1 MYSFRS
7 DAHTGENRCWPCTV
21 TNVVIAI
28 AIAGIL
34 YLFSPLL
41 AAAFF
46 GVGVLLIAF
55 VGYLVPGTPYLTQ
68 RYFPKRILG
77 WFGKQP
83 PGIPDQMAD
92 DVDTDRDL
100 EADVNR
106 LVTAGALSVSDDD
119 ALALTSSFEDRWKG
133 RIGSLR
139 EDERAQR
146 ETFAGI
152 VGVDPSDVHF
162 ETIPE
167 TEAFSV
173 RIGENNVSQ
182 WMSRAAFVADIAAN
196 ESLSAIDPGWESL
209 SLLDK
214 HGLLMGL
221 RQFLTTCPICDGAL
235 VEENET
241 TESCCWSINAITSRC
256 DECGD
261 RLYVAA

>member
-7 DAHTGENRCWPCTV
+7 DAHTGENRCWPCTA
-21 TNVVIAI
+21 TNVTLTLVIA
-28 AIAGIL
+28 GVL
-34 YLFSPLL
+34 SLFSQLL

-68 RYFPKRILG
+68 RYFPTRVLG
-77 WFGKQP
+77 WFGKAP
-83 PGIPDQMAD
+83 EMPAGVTE

-100 EADVNR
+100 DADVDR
-106 LVTAGALSVSDDD
+106 LITAGALSVDDDD
-119 ALALTSSFEDRWKG
+119 ALALTSSFEDRWNG
-133 RIGSLR
+133 HIDMLR

-162 ETIPE
+162 ESIPE

-173 RIGENNVSQ
+173 RVGENNVSQ
-182 WMSRAAFVADIAAN
+182 WMSRAAFVADVAAN
-196 ESLSAIDPGWESL
+196 ESLSAIDPDWEFL
-209 SLLDK
+209 SLQDK

-221 RQFLTTCPICDGAL
+221 RQFLTTCPRCEGAL
-235 VEENET
+235 VEENEAS
-241 TESCCWSINAITSRC
+241 ESCCGSINASTSRC